1 MGEKPDDTVTP
12 ATWAPPQGTSALG
25 VASVAVTPQV
35 GGRPESSGLSLS
47 PIFYGRVPTFPARLR
62 LTDNGATRSEEGQLA
77 CHIVRS
83 RRAPRHKC
91 TMGEKPDDAVTPATW
106 APPQGTSA
114 LGVASVAV
122 TSRAGGGPE
131 SSGLS
136 LSPIF
141 YGRVPT
147 LQDNGATRSE
157 EGQLTCH
164 IVRSRR
170 APRHKCTMGE
180 KPNDAVTPA
189 TWAPPQGTSAL
200 GVASVAV
207 TSRAGGGPESSGLS
221 LSPIFYG
228 RVPTLSCATAAAT
241 TAAAA
246 AAAVPIVRT
255 VLKPWVL
262 LEHYSNDGGI
272 RQSRNPRRCHYHLMP
287 DPRHCARR
295 KRDENAH
302 YTSL

>member
-47 PIFYGRVPTFPARLR
+47 P
-62 LTDNGATRSEEGQLA
+62 N
-77 CHIVRS
+77 
-83 RRAPRHKC
+83 
-91 TMGEKPDDAVTPATW
+91 
-106 APPQGTSA
+106 
-114 LGVASVAV
+114 
-122 TSRAGGGPE
+122 
-131 SSGLS
+131 
-136 LSPIF
+136 F

-170 APRHKCTMGE
+170 TPRHKCTMGE

-207 TSRAGGGPESSGLS
+207 TSRAGGGRNRVGFRSHLSSTDG
-221 LSPIFYG
+221 SPRCPALLPRLRRLLLLLLPFT
-228 RVPTLSCATAAAT
+228 V
-241 TAAAA
+241 AAAA
-246 AAAVPIVRT
+246 AAAIAAAAGAPSHRSILVRRCRAFVRT
-255 VLKPWVL
+255 
-262 LEHYSNDGGI
+262 I
-272 RQSRNPRRCHYHLMP
+272 RESSDIWLGNL
-287 DPRHCARR
+287 AV
-295 KRDENAH
+295 
-302 YTSL
+302 